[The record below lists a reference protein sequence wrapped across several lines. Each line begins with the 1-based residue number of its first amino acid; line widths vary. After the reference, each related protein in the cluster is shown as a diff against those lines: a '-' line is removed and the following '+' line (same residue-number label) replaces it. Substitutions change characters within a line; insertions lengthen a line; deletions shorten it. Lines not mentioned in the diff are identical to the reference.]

1 MWKLIW
7 VLVCAIGVL
16 GAAARAEDIHVAAA
30 ISMKESLEAAATA
43 FQKAS
48 GDAVHF
54 NFGSSGAMVAQIK
67 SGGDEDAFISA
78 ANKQMDD
85 LETAKLIEAGT
96 RRVVATNEL
105 VIVVPADAKAVP
117 VDFPATTGAKYKK
130 IALGEPKTVPAGMY
144 AKEVF
149 EHLKLTEALA
159 GKLVYGANVRQV
171 LVYVEHGEVE
181 AGIVYRTDAREAGE
195 QVKVAATADARDH
208 TAIEYP
214 GAVLA
219 SSGHKKEAGVF
230 LDFLGTEAGRKILV
244 EKGFGVPVLNANK
257 GGTLKRELRG

>member
-1 MWKLIW
+1 MRKWIL
-7 VLVCAIGVL
+7 LLACAIGLMGTV
-16 GAAARAEDIHVAAA
+16 ARAEDIHVAAA

-43 FQKAS
+43 FQKMS
-48 GDAVHF
+48 GNMVHF

-105 VIVVPADAKAVP
+105 VIVVPADAKALP
-117 VDFPATTGAKYKK
+117 GDFQALTGVAYKK
-130 IALGEPKTVPAGMY
+130 IALGEPTTVPAGMY

-149 EHLKLTEALA
+149 EHLKLTEILA

-181 AGIVYRTDAREAGE
+181 AGIVYRTDAKEAGE

-219 SSGHKKEAGVF
+219 SSGHKKEAGAF
-230 LDFLGTEAGRKILV
+230 LDFLATDEGRKILV
-244 EKGFGVPVLNANK
+244 DKGFGVPVGSGDK
-257 GGTLKRELRG
+257 VTR